1 MNFSSVESAL
11 NSKNGSVLIRGW
23 IKRKREGKD
32 NLFIILRDASNEI
45 QCVASKGS
53 VSEKEFADLQKANIE
68 ASLYVEGELKKDER
82 APQGVELVLKKIQ
95 VIDFGQEFPIQKD
108 LSEDFLLDVRHLWLR
123 STRMNKAL
131 KAKAFL
137 FQAFR
142 NFMEKQGYVEVHC
155 PSFVSGAVEGGSTL
169 FEVPYFGKKVYLTQ
183 SSQFYLE
190 AFITSLEKVYT
201 IAPSFRAEPSRT
213 RRHVTEFQHA
223 EWETA
228 WDGLPELLNFHEKL
242 LKSVCQEMLENAQ
255 DLMKFFGRNSKVIE
269 RVVEEKFERFKY
281 DEVFE
286 IAQKKFSELK
296 WGDDLGE
303 KEEREITKD
312 FEVPIMVTH
321 YPATLK
327 PFYHR
332 PDPENSKVVLC
343 CDVLAPEGYGEI
355 IGSGERCKS
364 MDELLSRMKAENLKP
379 DAYGWYMDLRKY
391 GSVPHSGAGLGLER
405 LLTWIMGLEHIRDVI
420 AFPRTMNRFY
430 P

>member
-1 MNFSSVESAL
+1 MEFSKVSNVFAKKSGIFL
-11 NSKNGSVLIRGW
+11 LRGW
-23 IKRKREGKD
+23 VKRKREGKE
-32 NLFIILRDASNEI
+32 NAFVLFRDSSGEI
-45 QCVASKGS
+45 QCVFDKAKLSK
-53 VSEKEFADLQKANIE
+53 KELEDFSKTQIE
-68 ASLYVEGELKKDER
+68 ASVFIEGEAHEDER
-82 APQGVELVLKKIQ
+82 SPNGVELKVTKFT

-123 STRMNKAL
+123 STKMTNAL
-131 KAKAFL
+131 KAKSIL
-137 FQAFR
+137 FKAFR
-142 NFMEKQGYVEVHC
+142 DFMQKEGYNEVHC

-228 WDGLPELLNFHEKL
+228 WEGLPELLDFHERM
-242 LKSVCQEMLENAQ
+242 LKFVCNEMVNNAS
-255 DLMKFFGRNSKVIE
+255 DLMKYFGRDPRVIE
-269 RVVEEKFERFKY
+269 TVVNSKFERFKY
-281 DEVFE
+281 DEVFT
-286 IAQKKFSELK
+286 IAQKKFPELK

-312 FEVPIMVTH
+312 YSVPIMVTH

-332 PDPENSKVVLC
+332 PDPTNPKVVLC

-355 IGSGERCKS
+355 VGSGERCKS
-364 MDELLSRMKAENLKP
+364 MDELIARMKAENLKP
-379 DAYGWYMDLRKY
+379 EAYGWYMDLRKY

-405 LLTWIMGLEHIRDVI
+405 LLTWIMGMEHIRDVI